1 MGKTEYTE
9 ITQQDL
15 DILVEMSDKD
25 PHFKSVLQQLDQLA
39 NKRGIEL
46 RSVIETAISL
56 YHTNKTVKEWNEN
69 RGQTVQKT

>member
-1 MGKTEYTE
+1 MAKTEYTE

-56 YHTNKTVKEWNEN
+56 YNTNKTVKEWNEN
-69 RGQTVQKT
+69 RGQTIQKT

>member
-1 MGKTEYTE
+1 MEEYTE

-15 DILVEMSDKD
+15 DMLVELSDKD

-46 RSVIETAISL
+46 RAVIETAISL
-56 YHTNKTVKEWNEN
+56 YNTNKTAKEWNEN
-69 RGQTVQKT
+69 RGQTISKA

>member
-56 YHTNKTVKEWNEN
+56 YNTNKTVKEWNEN

>member
-1 MGKTEYTE
+1 MKEYTE

-15 DILVEMSDKD
+15 DILVEMSDND

-56 YHTNKTVKEWNEN
+56 YNTNKTVKEWNEN

>member
-1 MGKTEYTE
+1 MAKTEYTE

-46 RSVIETAISL
+46 RDVIETAISL
-56 YHTNKTVKEWNEN
+56 YNTNKKVKEWNEN
-69 RGQTVQKT
+69 RGQTIQKT